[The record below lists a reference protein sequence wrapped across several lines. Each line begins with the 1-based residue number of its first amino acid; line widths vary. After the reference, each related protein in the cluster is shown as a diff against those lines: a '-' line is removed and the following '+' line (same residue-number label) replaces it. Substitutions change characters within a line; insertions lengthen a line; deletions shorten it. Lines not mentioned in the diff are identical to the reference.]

1 MHHTLT
7 KVNLFASV
15 EKYIYNHKIVGVE
28 KYVMSLDNYQ
38 QFLNAFLLSPFSSCL
53 FKAKD
58 LDFQS
63 DKESK

>member
-7 KVNLFASV
+7 KVNLFTSV

-38 QFLNAFLLSPFSSCL
+38 QFLNAFLLSPLSSRL
-53 FKAKD
+53 FKAMD
-58 LDFQS
+58 LDFQN
-63 DKESK
+63 DLEG

>member
-38 QFLNAFLLSPFSSCL
+38 QFLNVFLLSFLFNCL
-53 FKAKD
+53 FKG
-58 LDFQS
+58 LCLNLQNI
-63 DKESK
+63 